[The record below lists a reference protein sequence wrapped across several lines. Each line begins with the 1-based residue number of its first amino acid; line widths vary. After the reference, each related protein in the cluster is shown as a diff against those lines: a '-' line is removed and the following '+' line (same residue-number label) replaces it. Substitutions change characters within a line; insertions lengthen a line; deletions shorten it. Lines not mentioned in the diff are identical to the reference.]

1 MFVDITTTTAIVINY
16 GPARKGTT
24 LSLFL
29 LSPSSSLTA
38 SVPGG
43 VYVVILSFEFPRRS
57 FQLTLLTTHSLFIG
71 PKSFIHAFTRRGFA

>member
-1 MFVDITTTTAIVINY
+1 MFVDITTTTAIGINY
-16 GPARKGTT
+16 GPEMV
-24 LSLFL
+24 LPYL

-57 FQLTLLTTHSLFIG
+57 FLLTLLTTHILFIG